1 MYRSLLIN
9 DLRKNKF
16 SNLVVTLFMSLAVA
30 LLISGMVLTGQVWSS
45 IQSLY
50 EVAQPPH
57 FLQMHKG
64 ELAQADIDAF
74 NENYKG
80 IVDWQ
85 TVAMIDIYG
94 DEIAIA
100 GKNGSFTLRDCSL
113 DIGLVK
119 QNPRKDLLLNA
130 NREKIVLSK
139 GEMAVPVIL
148 KSTYGFSVGDRVT
161 IAEKDRKKEFVITD
175 FVYDAQMNS
184 TMCSS
189 TRFLIS
195 DADFDELQ
203 GQIGEMEYIIEAWF
217 ENTDMASDYQAAYE
231 QDTAQMPRNG
241 QAVTYSM
248 IFLLSALTDLI
259 FAFLIFLVSALILVI
274 AFICMKYTLLA
285 TMQED
290 LKEIGTMKAIGI
302 PHEAIK
308 KLYLGKM
315 ELLLGAGTVL
325 GFLISMLLSG
335 KVTTHM
341 TDTFGK
347 QPLSAPTILLAVFIG
362 VCTYVITVAFCSG
375 VIGKTKKLNVVHTIV
390 NGEGLRERKYG
401 LIFGV
406 MFMVSAMI
414 TLPVWIVHTM
424 EDDHFVTYAGFPVS
438 DILIEVPQGEQLEER
453 NETLADF
460 LSKEK
465 VIYEVNR
472 RVRLEA
478 CDVDGKKKSIHIDT
492 GMNAGAGIAYLNG
505 GCPQNTEEIALSK
518 LQADLLGKEVGDA
531 ITLFAEDSEYTFR
544 VCGIYQDVTSG
555 GYTAK
560 AKMDFPGL
568 EAENYSYTIDIEDG
582 RDAAAVTEQWKGTL
596 GNGYTILPMD
606 RFVSQTLGGVVSQ
619 VEGVCNLVVFIAV
632 VLTAMI
638 VFLFLRLRIVR
649 EASQIAIQK
658 AMGLTCGRIQKREL
672 KDLLWVALLG
682 VLTGNMVTVMF
693 GDDVA
698 SMIFRVLGL
707 GIERLKFPAE
717 LSVRTALLPYLP
729 LAVVAV
735 VGMVVLQK
743 IKEIQVIEYLNAE

>member
-30 LLISGMVLTGQVWSS
+30 LLISGMVLTSQVWSS

-64 ELAQADIDAF
+64 VFNQEDIDAF
-74 NENYKG
+74 NENYQG
-80 IVDWQ
+80 IIDWQ
-85 TVAMIDIYG
+85 TMAMIDVYG
-94 DEIAIA
+94 DEIAVA
-100 GKNGSFTLRDCSL
+100 GEKRSFTLGDCSL

-130 NREKIVLSK
+130 DREKIVLSK

-195 DADFDELQ
+195 DADFDELK

-231 QDTAQMPRNG
+231 RDTAQMPRNG

-290 LKEIGTMKAIGI
+290 LREIGTMKAIGI

-347 QPLSAPTILLAVFIG
+347 QPLSVRTVLLAVFVG
-362 VCTYVITVAFCSG
+362 VFTYVITVAFCSG

-401 LIFGV
+401 LIIGV
-406 MFMVSAMI
+406 MFMVSSMI
-414 TLPVWIVHTM
+414 TLPVWVVHTM

-453 NETLADF
+453 NETLVDF

-465 VIYEVNR
+465 AICEVNR
-472 RVRLEA
+472 RVRLET
-478 CDVDGKKKSIHIDT
+478 CDADGKKKSIHIDT

-582 RDAAAVTEQWKGTL
+582 RDADAVTEQWKGTL

-606 RFVSQTLGGVVSQ
+606 SFVSQTLGGVVVQ
-619 VEGVCNLVVFIAV
+619 VKGVCNLVVFIAV

-638 VFLFLRLRIVR
+638 VFLFLKLRIVR